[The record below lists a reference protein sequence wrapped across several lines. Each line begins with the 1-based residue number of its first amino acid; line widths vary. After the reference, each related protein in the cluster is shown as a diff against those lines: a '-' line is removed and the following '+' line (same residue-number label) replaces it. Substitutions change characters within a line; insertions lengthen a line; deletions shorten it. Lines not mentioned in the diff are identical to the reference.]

1 MNIVIFG
8 AGNCGRLIAKELV
21 AKDNIIAFI
30 DNDRLKA
37 NNVVEIGGGVLP
49 SILQRSYM
57 N

>member
-37 NNVVEIGGGVLP
+37 NNVVEIGGGYYHL
-49 SILQRSYM
+49 SFREAI
-57 N
+57 